1 MISQSLYRT
10 GLPMVDLF
18 FKRFATMIE
27 MQLAFV
33 SGGMITAPVSSKL
46 KTPIQPRGEIA
57 RDASKEVETAR
68 DTGVKAEDHKK
79 AQVRPEVQRAG
90 RIIRATAG
98 KRSRGLVVI
107 QNPGKSKNHPNR
119 GGDTKLRGTH
129 KN

>member
-1 MISQSLYRT
+1 MINQSLYRT

-18 FKRFATMIE
+18 FKSFATMIE

-33 SGGMITAPVSSKL
+33 SGGMITAPVSSKS

-57 RDASKEVETAR
+57 RDASKEV
-68 DTGVKAEDHKK
+68 EDHKK

-98 KRSRGLVVI
+98 KRSRGLAVV
-107 QNPGKSKNHPNR
+107 QNRGKSKNHPNR
-119 GGDTKLRGTH
+119 GGDTKPRGAH